1 MKPRHERPVLSYG
14 VDPKAKRTTAADV
27 WWSLLGAYG
36 VWVVAIAAT
45 AILFWLGF

>member
-14 VDPKAKRTTAADV
+14 VDPKPKRTTAADV

-36 VWVVAIAAT
+36 VWVVAIVAT
-45 AILFWLGF
+45 ALLFWLGF